1 MLNKASYTALVAHGI
16 KPTVQRLAVMGYL
29 LEHSGHPTAEE
40 IYTAMNRVLP
50 TFSKATVYNTLGLL
64 EEHGAV
70 AKVFL
75 DERRTC
81 YDVLTAP
88 HAHFYCHRCGCLH
101 DVPVVDTFSLSE
113 VGGLPA
119 GSQVESVSV
128 TYRGLCAKC
137 QAEQQAEG
145 HEPFATT

>member
-50 TFSKATVYNTLGLL
+50 TLSKAT
-64 EEHGAV
+64 
-70 AKVFL
+70 
-75 DERRTC
+75 
-81 YDVLTAP
+81 
-88 HAHFYCHRCGCLH
+88 AHFYRHRCGCLH

-128 TYRGLCAKC
+128 TYRGLCPKC

>member
-75 DERRTC
+75 DERRTG
-81 YDVLTAP
+81 YGVITVP
-88 HAHFYCHRCGCLH
+88 HAR
-101 DVPVVDTFSLSE
+101 V
-113 VGGLPA
+113 
-119 GSQVESVSV
+119 
-128 TYRGLCAKC
+128 
-137 QAEQQAEG
+137 
-145 HEPFATT
+145 